1 MGTSTGDR
9 AQYFPAIE
17 RKHGEPIAV
26 WLDRLADLDD
36 DTYPAQMAHL
46 RESHGFSRTHANAV
60 VMYHRGST
68 SSRRF
73 ADVDHWFAETDDPHA
88 ATARRIF
95 DAITA
100 DFPELELV
108 VAWNH
113 PMLRHPDGQYVFG
126 LSAST
131 NHLTLNP
138 FSTAVLEQ
146 ISARIDPKALNK
158 QTFTVPDDWE
168 VDAALLVDMIR
179 ARLAELAPD

>member
-9 AQYFPAIE
+9 AQHFPAIE
-17 RKHGEPIAV
+17 RKHGKPIAF

-46 RESHGFSRTHANAV
+46 RETHGFSRTHANAV
-60 VMYHRGST
+60 VMYQRGST

-73 ADVDHWFAETDDPHA
+73 ADADDWFAATNEPHA
-88 ATARRIF
+88 RTARRIF
-95 DAITA
+95 DTITA
-100 DFPELELV
+100 EFPELELV
-108 VAWNH
+108 MAWNH
-113 PMLRHPDGQYVFG
+113 PMLRHPDGQYIFG

-138 FSTAVLEQ
+138 WSTAVLDRF
-146 ISARIDPKALNK
+146 ADRIDPKALRK
-158 QTFTVPDDWE
+158 HTYTVPLDGEIDG
-168 VDAALLVDMIR
+168 ALIVDMVA